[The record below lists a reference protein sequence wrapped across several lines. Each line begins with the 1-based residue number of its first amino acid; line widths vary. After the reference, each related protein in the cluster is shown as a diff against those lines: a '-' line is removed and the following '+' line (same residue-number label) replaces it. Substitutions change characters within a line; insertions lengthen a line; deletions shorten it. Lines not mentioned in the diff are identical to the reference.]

1 VASDASFMRGDNT
14 LSGKLLKGA
23 IEQIDRDRFLTGC
36 KEEMLIGV
44 RDVRNGL

>member
-1 VASDASFMRGDNT
+1 MRVDNT
-14 LSGKLLKGA
+14 LSEKLLKGA
-23 IEQIDRDRFLTGC
+23 IEQTDRDRFPSGR